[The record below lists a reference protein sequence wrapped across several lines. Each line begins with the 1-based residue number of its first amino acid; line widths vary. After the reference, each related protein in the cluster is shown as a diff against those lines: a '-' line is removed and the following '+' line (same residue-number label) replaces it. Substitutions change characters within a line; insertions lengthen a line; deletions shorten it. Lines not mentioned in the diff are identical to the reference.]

1 MAYDDRYPLKDYLNS
16 INLSKKDLMEDDPGW
31 EKNYPSYV
39 INKCLSHH
47 MDTLAFANE
56 MNRYPNLDKR
66 LQYSFFLNTVR
77 PKKRFSPWG
86 KKEKIDDLELVKRYY
101 GYSYEKAKQALEIL
115 TPQQINFIKD
125 TVFYGFINKFC
136 SIKTQLCIKRLI
148 NVIK

>member
-16 INLSKKDLMEDDPGW
+16 INLSKKDLMTDDPGW
-31 EKNYPSYV
+31 EKNYSPYI

-66 LQYSFFLNTVR
+66 LQYSFYLNTVR

-86 KKEKIDDLELVKRYY
+86 KKEKVKDLEVVKQYY
-101 GYSYEKAKQALEIL
+101 VYSNEKAKQALRIL
-115 TPQQINFIKD
+115 SP
-125 TVFYGFINKFC
+125 
-136 SIKTQLCIKRLI
+136 TQLTYIKEKLNRGGR
-148 NVIK
+148 K

>member
-1 MAYDDRYPLKDYLNS
+1 MAYDDRYPLKEYLNS
-16 INLSKKDLMEDDPGW
+16 INLSKRDLMEEDPGW

-86 KKEKIDDLELVKRYY
+86 KKEKVKDLEVVKQYY
-101 GYSYEKAKQALEIL
+101 GYSNEKAKQALRIL
-115 TPQQINFIKD
+115 SPNQLNYIKEKLNR
-125 TVFYGFINKFC
+125 GGK
-136 SIKTQLCIKRLI
+136 K
-148 NVIK
+148 